1 MKVNAA
7 RNLKE
12 AKDDFS
18 EKVASLTDTVAKDA
32 RHVDSEIKRLAGI
45 EEANDIKNAQ
55 GRAELRKISQANR
68 LQMKEAVRDAV
79 HKGEQRAIGIEKKLE
94 AKNKKTQKVL
104 TARITAEIGTLTKS
118 IHSQIAELALE
129 SKEARALMRKE
140 VLAAITEA
148 SALAKKNLKTTIAWA
163 EGQFSAL
170 DAKLAAEEK
179 KSSTER
185 ASLKATIAADKA
197 HAMKAIENA
206 VAAQSMTLVAFQQET
221 NDKIAK
227 TNNALD
233 AQAQI
238 MAKNAKAVK
247 AQMAANTA
255 AIDASLEQARKAA
268 VSQLEAVSAASAA
281 RYNKVVKS
289 VSDGIKAATKAAQA
303 RVNKHVDEEMAR
315 IEAKSNA
322 HHTANIKARG
332 VIRDIMNQN
341 KAAAAAEVKAL
352 SKRANADIKKARA
365 EQAALLK
372 SFKKDLT
379 HATDGLYEKLSSD
392 EVAQNSAM
400 AALNKKLHEE
410 QAATAASLKAAKALF
425 ASKVNTLTNAI

>member
-1 MKVNAA
+1 MGHQ
-7 RNLKE
+7 E
-12 AKDDFS
+12 AGRCGPQAPRERRRSPDHGAFRHPQGECGGTGRRQQGAHRCDP
-18 EKVASLTDTVAKDA
+18 

-79 HKGEQRAIGIEKKLE
+79 HKGEQRAIGIEKKME
-94 AKNKKTQKVL
+94 AKNKNTQKVL

-206 VAAQSMTLVAFQQET
+206 VAAQSRTLVAFQQET

-227 TNNALD
+227 TNTALD

-281 RYNKVVKS
+281 RYNKVVRS
-289 VSDGIKAATKAAQA
+289 VSDGIKAATEAADKKFATLYERMAEERSKNAKDLAGAEAQLNDKLAKFSALSESNFAKTVKDPRSEMIANIAALRANIKASETRVLGDLQVVSSQVMEDKAAQA

-315 IEAKSNA
+315 IEA
-322 HHTANIKARG
+322 
-332 VIRDIMNQN
+332 
-341 KAAAAAEVKAL
+341 
-352 SKRANADIKKARA
+352 
-365 EQAALLK
+365 
-372 SFKKDLT
+372 
-379 HATDGLYEKLSSD
+379 
-392 EVAQNSAM
+392 
-400 AALNKKLHEE
+400 
-410 QAATAASLKAAKALF
+410 
-425 ASKVNTLTNAI
+425 